1 MAQFVRCNFRGQGHI
16 GPCRTQRGG
25 RLAAAAEQA
34 VHVDR
39 GATADLQVAEVE
51 VVRLAA
57 HGPLVEEQRDVL
69 AAAQYEAVHSNGVY
83 VISHDLPAVI
93 DLPYPGAA
101 VRDREIDDD
110 EFPGRQ
116 HEPVAATFDAEAGP
130 RNLSL
135 LIDPER

>member
-1 MAQFVRCNFRGQGHI
+1 MAQFVRCNFRGQGYV

-69 AAAQYEAVHSNGVY
+69 AAARVRQLLRLDRALGERVVEGGV
-83 VISHDLPAVI
+83 V
-93 DLPYPGAA
+93 
-101 VRDREIDDD
+101 
-110 EFPGRQ
+110 
-116 HEPVAATFDAEAGP
+116 
-130 RNLSL
+130 LSQPSL
-135 LIDPER
+135 D